1 VLAVTF
7 SAFMVPGFESLEAA
21 AQWAAARTRDQLL
34 ALGAWADPFDGAV
47 RPPSEKTIRWVL
59 AALDPDA
66 LVSAC
71 VAWTLAHLPAT
82 ADGGPARGEGEGLA
96 ATLTALAMD
105 GKCARGAKACDGS
118 MPQFMSAVTHQQSV
132 VVAQTQIPD
141 KTSENAAVATLL
153 LSLGEAGWDLTSTVI
168 TLDALHT
175 VAATATTITGTGA
188 HYVMTVKANRK
199 TLQTQCAAAFTRH
212 AAQATHDRQ
221 SHRGH
226 GRTEERHV
234 SAVQLTPED
243 GIDFPGAAQVLRMV
257 RYRGG
262 LDGQRTTKEV
272 VFVITSLTT
281 DQADVHT
288 LATLIRQ
295 HWHVENGVHYVR
307 DVTLGEDRSHARTR
321 NLPAVLACIRNT
333 VITALRLAGATTIPR
348 ARRWASQTPER
359 IIGLFTA
366 PPNPVITKL

>member
-1 VLAVTF
+1 MR
-7 SAFMVPGFESLEAA
+7 S
-21 AQWAAARTRDQLL
+21 
-34 ALGAWADPFDGAV
+34 GA
-47 RPPSEKTIRWVL
+47 PSEKTIRWVL
-59 AALDPDA
+59 AGLDPDA
-66 LVSAC
+66 LVTAC
-71 VAWTLAHLPAT
+71 VAWTLTHLPAA
-82 ADGGPARGEGEGLA
+82 ADGGSARGEGEGLA

-105 GKCARGAKACDGS
+105 GKCARGAKDRDGS
-118 MPQFMSAVTHQQSV
+118 MPQFMSAVTHEQSV

-141 KTSENAAVATLL
+141 KTSEIAAVATLL
-153 LSLGEAGWDLTSTVI
+153 AGLGEVGWDLASTVI

-175 VAATATTITGTGA
+175 VAATATAITATGA

-199 TLQTQCAAAFTRH
+199 TLQAQCAAAFTRH
-212 AAQATHDRQ
+212 ATQATHDRVTC
-221 SHRGH
+221 RGH

-234 SAVQLTPED
+234 SAVPLTCED
-243 GIDFPGAAQVLRMV
+243 GIDFPGAAQVLRVV

-281 DQADVHT
+281 DQADVHA
-288 LATLIRQ
+288 LATFIRQ

-333 VITALRLAGATTIPR
+333 VIAALRLAGATTIPR

-366 PPNPVITKL
+366 PPNPVIATL